1 MFLGA
6 AAVLSNGT
14 VLSRAG
20 TAAVAMMAHAHNKP
34 VMICCETHKFN
45 ERVQLDSI
53 THNELGDPE
62 ALAAVPGKPEMNA
75 LEVGC
80 LHAGGRRWCWFGASA
95 ATCTSGAKN
104 DGCGLTPGQ
113 LSRTQGWRD
122 NPRLRLL
129 NLKYDVMPAEYVT
142 MVVTEFGMVPPTSV
156 PVILRE
162 FRQSETTVSGPF

>member
-20 TAAVAMMAHAHNKP
+20 TAAVAMMAHAHSKP

-62 ALAAVPGKPEMNA
+62 ALAAVPGKPEINA
-75 LEVGC
+75 LEVG
-80 LHAGGRRWCWFGASA
+80 GG
-95 ATCTSGAKN
+95 
-104 DGCGLTPGQ
+104 Q
-113 LSRTQGWRD
+113 QGGVGMGWG
-122 NPRLRLL
+122 RLR
-129 NLKYDVMPAEYVT
+129 KDT
-142 MVVTEFGMVPPTSV
+142 
-156 PVILRE
+156 
-162 FRQSETTVSGPF
+162 